1 MRTRNIKQQVYLN
14 ADEKKI
20 LKEKSKRAGLN
31 ESEFIRS
38 MIKGYKIKE
47 QPTKEIR
54 EFTRDISGIANNI
67 NQIART
73 VNSTKYIR
81 NQDLE
86 YIKNTIPKFILEF
99 QKKVYS
105 REWKEIFKYGSYE
118 N

>member
-1 MRTRNIKQQVYLN
+1 MRARTIKQQFYLN
-14 ADEKKI
+14 AEEKKI

-38 MIKGYKIKE
+38 IIKGYKIKE

-54 EFTRDISGIANNI
+54 DFTKDLSGIANNI
-67 NQIART
+67 NQIARIINT
-73 VNSTKYIR
+73 TRYIR
-81 NQDLE
+81 DEDLK
-86 YIKNTIPKFILEF
+86 YIKNAISKFILEF

-105 REWKEIFKYGSYE
+105 R

>member
-1 MRTRNIKQQVYLN
+1 MRTKTIKLQIYLN
-14 ADEKKI
+14 ADEKKL

-38 MIKGYKIKE
+38 MIKGYKIKK

-67 NQIART
+67 NQIERS
-73 VNSTKYIR
+73 NNIR
-81 NQDLE
+81 YGRNEDIE
-86 YIKNTIPKFILEF
+86 YIKNAISKFILNF

-105 REWKEIFKYGSYE
+105 R

>member
-1 MRTRNIKQQVYLN
+1 MRTRTIKQQIYLN
-14 ADEKKI
+14 ANEKKL

-67 NQIART
+67 NQIAKA
-73 VNSTKYIR
+73 VNIVGYVRDK
-81 NQDLE
+81 DLE
-86 YIKNTIPKFILEF
+86 YIKNAISKFILEF

-105 REWKEIFKYGSYE
+105 R

>member
-1 MRTRNIKQQVYLN
+1 MRTRTIKQQIYLN
-14 ADEKKI
+14 ADEKNI
-20 LKEKSKRAGLN
+20 LKEKSKIAGLN

-67 NQIART
+67 NQIARI
-73 VNSTKYIR
+73 NNMRYGR
-81 NQDLE
+81 NEDIE
-86 YIKNTIPKFILEF
+86 YIKNAISKFILDF

-105 REWKEIFKYGSYE
+105 R